1 MADFFC
7 NEVAA
12 REVEKL
18 VDELPFTPFDLL
30 EIEKILRSTQ
40 KDKDTKLVPFVK
52 IFSPEHLLKLSFCNG
67 SNSLDRLFY
76 NELLHIIELE
86 ETKSGGKKVIGLKTE
101 GNAMPAH

>member
-30 EIEKILRSTQ
+30 GIEKILRSAQ
-40 KDKDTKLVPFVK
+40 KKTRIRNSFLSLKYFR
-52 IFSPEHLLKLSFCNG
+52 PEHLLKLSYKRPIFV
-67 SNSLDRLFY
+67 R
-76 NELLHIIELE
+76 
-86 ETKSGGKKVIGLKTE
+86 
-101 GNAMPAH
+101 